1 MTVYPVILAG
11 GAGTRLWPLSR
22 EFYPKQFLP
31 LISASS
37 SMLQET
43 LARLALI
50 EEAAPP
56 ILVCSELHRF
66 IITDQLREAGV
77 EATSIVVEPAGRNT
91 APALTLGALRA
102 QDASDDD
109 DDPILLV
116 THSDHLI
123 TEPQRFLD
131 AFRVGMAL
139 ASDGDVVTFG
149 VPPTGPETG
158 YGYIQMGTQIESV
171 DGPAFAIQSFVE
183 KPDRSTAE
191 QYCESRRYLWNS
203 GIFMM
208 RASVWLEQLERHRSD
223 IADAVREAYLN
234 GSDFFE
240 YFRPDEDAFLN
251 CPSESIDY
259 AVMEGAG
266 SSRETQDGGATG
278 FAVVPIDVGWSDIG
292 SWSTLWDRREKDD
305 QGNVVQGDVYTDAT
319 RNSLVIGQHRLVAA
333 IGLDDMVVIETADA
347 VLVAHKDRVQ
357 DIKGIVERLR
367 KDRRPEADVHRRV
380 HRPWGSY
387 DVLDAGDGFQ
397 VKRLTISPGASVSF
411 QFHHHRAEHW
421 IVVRGTAKV
430 TKGDEVILLK
440 ETESIS
446 IPQGMKHRLE
456 NPGTTPLEVIEAQM
470 GEYLGEDDIIRLED
484 NYNRPTN
491 PEAGS
496 E

>member
-1 MTVYPVILAG
+1 M
-11 GAGTRLWPLSR
+11 GAT
-22 EFYPKQFLP
+22 
-31 LISASS
+31 
-37 SMLQET
+37 
-43 LARLALI
+43 
-50 EEAAPP
+50 
-56 ILVCSELHRF
+56 
-66 IITDQLREAGV
+66 
-77 EATSIVVEPAGRNT
+77 
-91 APALTLGALRA
+91 
-102 QDASDDD
+102 
-109 DDPILLV
+109 
-116 THSDHLI
+116 
-123 TEPQRFLD
+123 
-131 AFRVGMAL
+131 
-139 ASDGDVVTFG
+139 
-149 VPPTGPETG
+149 
-158 YGYIQMGTQIESV
+158 
-171 DGPAFAIQSFVE
+171 
-183 KPDRSTAE
+183 
-191 QYCESRRYLWNS
+191 
-203 GIFMM
+203 
-208 RASVWLEQLERHRSD
+208 
-223 IADAVREAYLN
+223 
-234 GSDFFE
+234 FFE
-240 YFRPDEDAFLN
+240 YFRPDADTFLK

-266 SSRETQDGGATG
+266 SSLEKENGGATG

-440 ETESIS
+440 ENESIS